1 MRPILLACLTLMRL
15 MLIMIGTAIACSK
28 SMAIMIE
35 MMKINLN
42 FEENCNKVLPELVV
56 ILLNF
61 IFVFLLNFVFECYK
75 MLCMFPAYLSFY
87 LC

>member
-1 MRPILLACLTLMRL
+1 MPPILLACLTLMRL

-75 MLCMFPAYLSFY
+75 MLCMFPA
-87 LC
+87 